1 MQNLISNIEM
11 TLAKS
16 DLKIAKLYVDNL
28 LDEEEMKI
36 YNDILKESK
45 LAMECIKKI
54 KKHNNLLDDN
64 RILKNTLNIR
74 NAYLDPLSLIQITL
88 MKKMKSREL
97 NEVERNSLL
106 LSINGLAAG
115 LRNTG

>member
-16 DLKIAKLYVDNL
+16 DLKIAKLYVEL
-28 LDEEEMKI
+28 LLNEDMLAI
-36 YNDILKESK
+36 YDIIYKESK
-45 LAMECIKKI
+45 LALTSIKKI
-54 KKHNNLLDDN
+54 KNNEELLDDN
-64 RILKNTLNIR
+64 KILKNTLKVR
-74 NAYLDPLSLIQITL
+74 NAYLDPLSIIQITL
-88 MKKMKSREL
+88 MNKMTKREL
-97 NEVERNSLL
+97 DPIEKNSLL